1 MSTRAT
7 YQFIPADQT
16 FRPIITLYIHHDGY
30 PAGAAEYLSGVETP
44 EQFIR
49 RNRQAEITDSHDTHE
64 DTEYRYTIYEGS
76 GLMQA
81 QKRDFPLSVNLPA
94 VSVRIGTIQR
104 RNPVLWETIFEG
116 KITQFTTEEK
126 QNA

>member
-81 QKRDFPLSVNLPA
+81 QKRVF
-94 VSVRIGTIQR
+94 RGKITGTT
-104 RNPVLWETIFEG
+104 LWETIFEG

>member
-16 FRPIITLYIHHDGY
+16 FKPAITLYVHHDGY

-49 RNRQAEITDSHDTHE
+49 RNRKAEITDSHDTHE

-81 QKRDFPLSVNLPA
+81 QKR
-94 VSVRIGTIQR
+94 VSGTT
-104 RNPVLWETIFEG
+104 LWETIFEG